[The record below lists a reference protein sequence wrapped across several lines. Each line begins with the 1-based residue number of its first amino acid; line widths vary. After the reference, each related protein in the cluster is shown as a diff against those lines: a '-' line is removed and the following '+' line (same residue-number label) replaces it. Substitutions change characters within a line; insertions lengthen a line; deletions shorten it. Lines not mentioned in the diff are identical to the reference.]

1 MSSELT
7 GKVAVITGAS
17 GGIGEAIAAAL
28 AREGVRL
35 VLAGR
40 SAERLDRVAGQAREF
55 SPDVETFAA
64 DLADDDRIHSLAA
77 RAVGTFGGVDI
88 LIHSIGYFAGGLV
101 ATAPVADLDR
111 LYRINVHSP
120 FLLTQSLLPSLI
132 ARQGQVVFINS
143 GAGFQPA
150 RAGWAAYAASKHALR
165 ALADGLRE
173 EVHPQGV
180 RVITVFPG
188 RTATPMQE
196 EVHRYEGQPY
206 HPERFLQPADVASV
220 TLNALSLPRTAE
232 VTEVRV
238 RPGREIV
245 KPESFFG
252 FEPLST
258 QDLAVS
264 NELINRLREEDGDE

>member
-1 MSSELT
+1 MSAELA

-17 GGIGEAIAAAL
+17 GGIGEAIAMAL

-40 SAERLDRVAGQAREF
+40 NAERLDLV
-55 SPDVETFAA
+55 
-64 DLADDDRIHSLAA
+64 AA
-77 RAVGTFGGVDI
+77 RARASSPSVEIFTADLTEDDGIHALAAHATEMFGGVDI

-101 ATAPVADLDR
+101 ATAPVEDLDR
-111 LYRINVHSP
+111 LYQVNVRSP
-120 FLLTQSLLPSLI
+120 YALTQALLPSLI
-132 ARQGQVVFINS
+132 SRQGQVVFVNS
-143 GAGFQPA
+143 GSGFQPA

-188 RTATPMQE
+188 RTATAMQE
-196 EVHRYEGQPY
+196 EVHRYEGRPY
-206 HPERFLQPADVASV
+206 DPDNFLQPRDVASV

-238 RPGREIV
+238 RPGRA
-245 KPESFFG
+245 G
-252 FEPLST
+252 
-258 QDLAVS
+258 
-264 NELINRLREEDGDE
+264 

>member
-1 MSSELT
+1 MNPEIM

-17 GGIGEAIAAAL
+17 GGIGEAIAVAL
-28 AREGVRL
+28 AREGARL
-35 VLAGR
+35 LLAGR
-40 SAERLDRVAGQAREF
+40 SAERLDLVAERARDF
-55 SPDVETFAA
+55 SPRVETFAA
-64 DLADDDRIHSLAA
+64 DLTEDVRIHALAM
-77 RAVGTFGGVDI
+77 RAVEAFGSVDF

-111 LYRINVHSP
+111 LFRVNVRSP
-120 FLLTQSLLPSLI
+120 YLLTQTLLPSLI
-132 ARQGQVVFINS
+132 SRQGQVVFINS

-188 RTATPMQE
+188 RTATAMQE
-196 EVHRYEGQPY
+196 EVHRFEGKPYDPDRFMQP
-206 HPERFLQPADVASV
+206 RDVASV
-220 TLNALSLPRTAE
+220 VLNALSLPRTAE

-238 RPGREIV
+238 RPGRV
-245 KPESFFG
+245 G
-252 FEPLST
+252 
-258 QDLAVS
+258 
-264 NELINRLREEDGDE
+264 